1 MSEPLTVIARFRAKS
16 GQQSRALETLRALLA
31 PTRVEAGCIN
41 YDLHQSIEDPAL
53 FVFYENW
60 ESAAHLEKHSQSQHL
75 QAMRKV
81 QAEIF
86 ASPPEVTRWKIIR

>member
-1 MSEPLTVIARFRAKS
+1 MNEPLTIIARFRAKPR
-16 GQQSRALETLRALLA
+16 QESRALETLRSLLA
-31 PTRVEAGCIN
+31 PTRAESGCIN

-53 FVFYENW
+53 FIFYENW

-75 QAMRKV
+75 QALRKV

-86 ASPPEVTRWKIIR
+86 VGPPEVTRWKAVR